1 MRVVRRV
8 GTPVPKPVSVRDL
21 MAHNVVTVD
30 PRESLTGAAAQM
42 RASRIGSLVVLADG
56 EITGI
61 ITERDLMRA
70 IADARDPGAT
80 HVSQYMTQSPRTV
93 EAARDAAQAAA
104 LMVKHGLRHLP
115 VTDRGQLI
123 GFLSARD
130 LLALEPWPKRLPA
143 LEPW

>member
-1 MRVVRRV
+1 MKVVRRV
-8 GTPVPKPVSVRDL
+8 GTPVPKPVTVRDL
-21 MAHNVVTVD
+21 MAHSVVTVD

-70 IADARDPGAT
+70 IADERDPGLT
-80 HVSQYMTQSPRTV
+80 HVSQYMTPSPRIV
-93 EAARDAAQAAA
+93 EATRGAAQAAT
-104 LMVKHGLRHLP
+104 LMVRHGLRHLP
-115 VTDRGQLI
+115 VVEDGQLV
-123 GFLSARD
+123 GLLSARD
-130 LLALEPWPKRLPA
+130 LLALEPWPRTLPP